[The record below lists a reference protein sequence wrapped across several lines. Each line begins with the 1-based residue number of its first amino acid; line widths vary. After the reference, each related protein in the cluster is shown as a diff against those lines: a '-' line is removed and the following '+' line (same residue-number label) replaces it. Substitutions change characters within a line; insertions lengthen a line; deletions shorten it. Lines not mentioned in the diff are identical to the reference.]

1 MKRVDN
7 LHMCMMVAM
16 TVNGEYKHA
25 ESAKDIRT
33 SRTGMVRGGS
43 QKWTI
48 CGEMIRVSGSS
59 KVEKRCIWS
68 GGATHSEIRGGTK
81 QWMCRDGRVL
91 RITRVAGRCVGKWM
105 LGGRCQ
111 R

>member
-33 SRTGMVRGGS
+33 SRTGMVRG
-43 QKWTI
+43 
-48 CGEMIRVSGSS
+48 RVS
-59 KVEKRCIWS
+59 KVDYMWRNDTSLGIIKSGEAMYLVGWS
-68 GGATHSEIRGGTK
+68 HA
-81 QWMCRDGRVL
+81 
-91 RITRVAGRCVGKWM
+91 
-105 LGGRCQ
+105 
-111 R
+111 